1 MGVKGVIPYQ
11 ITLMSPFSEMME
23 MDQIT
28 CRSTYL
34 KMWLALA
41 LHLMNSNP
49 STQVT
54 YGLRLVFMRL
64 LPQGHCKV
72 ISRSQQGQISSKGVK
87 ITYFCVFCPNSV
99 HLR

>member
-1 MGVKGVIPYQ
+1 
-11 ITLMSPFSEMME
+11 MSPFSEMTE

-28 CRSTYL
+28 GRSTYL

-41 LHLMNSNP
+41 LYLMNPNP

-64 LPQGHCKV
+64 LPQGYCKV
-72 ISRSQQGQISSKGVK
+72 ISRSQQGHIGSKGIK
-87 ITYFCVFCPNSV
+87 ITYFCAFCPGDIWIEIGLHEAVTPRS
-99 HLR
+99 L

>member
-11 ITLMSPFSEMME
+11 ITLMSPFSEMPE

-28 CRSTYL
+28 GRLTYL
-34 KMWLALA
+34 KMCPALA
-41 LHLMNSNP
+41 LHLMNPNP

-54 YGLRLVFMRL
+54 YGLRLGFMRL

-87 ITYFCVFCPNSV
+87 ITSFCVFYPNYV